1 MTIEKNDM
9 NEMQP
14 SSEDKEPIYFVPK
27 RISLISDT
35 ANILSWIILVGFLGA
50 VVAEIIGLRAQ
61 LVAQG
66 LAIKTLLREPSLY
79 TFIFTN
85 MVIPLLTGLG
95 FFGLL
100 QAASLGLSMLLEWD
114 YNIREGRNAQKP

>member
-1 MTIEKNDM
+1 MTIENSDM
-9 NEMQP
+9 SEMQA
-14 SSEDKEPIYFVPK
+14 SSEDKEPIYFAPK

-50 VVAEIIGLRAQ
+50 VIAQIIGLRAQ
-61 LVAQG
+61 LVSQG
-66 LAIKTLLREPSLY
+66 IVLKTLLREPSLY

-114 YNIREGRNAQKP
+114 YNMREAKNKPLP